1 MPRVGV
7 DRIFMLPTANLTPTP
22 QASRTFCV
30 TQVGRLRRWLCCILL
45 AMVSTT
51 VGGCHSS
58 QPNLVAPST
67 PSFLKPY
74 TPGAEVK
81 IAPPPNVQNPAT
93 GGMAAPSSN
102 PFSAFS
108 SAVPNANGTAAAT
121 SQIAELERKARQL
134 DDTNRQLTSQLA
146 QSQQEIQL
154 YKDRSDVMQRQ
165 LADVSGQLQQS
176 RIAASRPM
184 STPMI
189 AMAPPPV
196 VTAPPPAAA
205 LPKPPTTEST
215 RRSGARLTAN
225 VSAPQDAGTRLGIR
239 SLGYTVD
246 ETGGTIRLQIPA
258 DQLFGSGTAQ
268 LTPSA
273 AGILDRVAAILQSEY
288 SGKRVSIEGHTDN
301 APLYGGT
308 YSTSHQ
314 LASAQTSAIFE
325 QWTRRNQL
333 PASQLTTLAHGANYP
348 IADNQTAAGRAA
360 NRRIE
365 IVIYAERN

>member
-1 MPRVGV
+1 MQLATNPPSKHQPRRTPRV
-7 DRIFMLPTANLTPTP
+7 
-22 QASRTFCV
+22 
-30 TQVGRLRRWLCCILL
+30 TQGKPLRWWVCRLLL
-45 AMVSTT
+45 GLMSMAV
-51 VGGCHSS
+51 VGCHSS

-74 TPGAEVK
+74 TPGSEIK

-93 GGMAAPSSN
+93 GAMAAPSSN

-108 SAVPNANGTAAAT
+108 SSAPNANGSAAAT

-165 LADVSGQLQQS
+165 LADVSGQLQES

-196 VTAPPPAAA
+196 VTAPPPTAA

-225 VSAPQDAGTRLGIR
+225 VSPPQDTGTRLGIR

-258 DQLFGSGTAQ
+258 DQLFASGTAQ

>member
-1 MPRVGV
+1 MQ
-7 DRIFMLPTANLTPTP
+7 PTASPSSILHARRTPSAAP
-22 QASRTFCV
+22 
-30 TQVGRLRRWLCCILL
+30 GERLRWLGYSVLL
-45 AMVSTT
+45 AWLSMAT
-51 VGGCHSS
+51 GGCHSS

-74 TPGAEVK
+74 TPGAEIK
-81 IAPPPNVQNPAT
+81 IAPPPNVQNPTPGA
-93 GGMAAPSSN
+93 MAAPSSN

-108 SAVPNANGTAAAT
+108 TSAPNANSTAAVS

-154 YKDRSDVMQRQ
+154 YKDRADVMQRQ

-176 RIAASRPM
+176 RIAASRP
-184 STPMI
+184 SSIPTI

-196 VTAPPPAAA
+196 VTAPPPTAA
-205 LPKPPTTEST
+205 LPKPPTIDST

-225 VSAPQDAGTRLGIR
+225 VSAPQDSSTRPGIR

-258 DQLFGSGTAQ
+258 DQLFASGSAQ

-365 IVIYAERN
+365 VVIYAERN

>member
-7 DRIFMLPTANLTPTP
+7 DRIFMQPTANITPEP
-22 QASRTFCV
+22 PPSRTHCV
-30 TQVGRLRRWLCCILL
+30 TSGGRLRAWLCCTVL
-45 AMVSTT
+45 ALVSTAM
-51 VGGCHSS
+51 GGCQSS

-74 TPGAEVK
+74 TPGAEIK
-81 IAPPPNVQNPAT
+81 IAPPPNVQNPVS

-102 PFSAFS
+102 PFSAFGG
-108 SAVPNANGTAAAT
+108 SAPNATGSTAVA
-121 SQIAELERKARQL
+121 SQIADLERKARQL

-154 YKDRSDVMQRQ
+154 YKDRADAMQRQ

-176 RIAASRPM
+176 RVAASRPM
-184 STPMI
+184 SVPTI

-225 VSAPQDAGTRLGIR
+225 VSSPQDTSVRLGIR

-258 DQLFGSGTAQ
+258 DQLFASGSAQ

-288 SGKRVSIEGHTDN
+288 PGRRVSIEGHTDN

-348 IADNQTAAGRAA
+348 IADNQNAAGRAA